1 MAPSLHS
8 EYNCNLIIPGKRRAC
23 ACLLM
28 NKQGGDGGD
37 QVTVGIETLL
47 IESGRVKEGVFG
59 TRISLV

>member
-8 EYNCNLIIPGKRRAC
+8 EYNCNLIPGKRRAC

-28 NKQGGDGGD
+28 NKQRGDGGD
-37 QVTVGIETLL
+37 QVTVGFETLL